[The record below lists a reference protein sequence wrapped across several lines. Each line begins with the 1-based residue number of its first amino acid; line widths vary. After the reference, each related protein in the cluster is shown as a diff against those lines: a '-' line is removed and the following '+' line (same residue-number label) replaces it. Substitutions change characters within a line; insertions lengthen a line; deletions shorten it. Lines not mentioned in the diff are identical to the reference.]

1 MLFKF
6 SKFNLGDNSNV
17 NINFNNVDIVN
28 MYMLFYIFIV
38 KFWGIFIK
46 GFWVKIFKILFN
58 NMNNVIFINII
69 FIVLNLNLEC
79 NNIIIKNGI
88 KFLIKFNNGK

>member
-1 MLFKF
+1 
-6 SKFNLGDNSNV
+6 
-17 NINFNNVDIVN
+17 
-28 MYMLFYIFIV
+28 
-38 KFWGIFIK
+38 
-46 GFWVKIFKILFN
+46 
-58 NMNNVIFINII
+58 MNNVMFINII

>member
-38 KFWGIFIK
+38 KF
-46 GFWVKIFKILFN
+46 
-58 NMNNVIFINII
+58 
-69 FIVLNLNLEC
+69 
-79 NNIIIKNGI
+79 
-88 KFLIKFNNGK
+88 